1 MGKKKDVIDWR
12 DDVLTGI
19 ELAIAIIL
27 GIMFYTYLTANPD
40 IAELLMPETLGM
52 FIISFGLFIGA
63 FLFVRWLNREKV

>member
-27 GIMFYTYLTANPD
+27 GIMFYTYLTANPEV
-40 IAELLMPETLGM
+40 AALLQPETFGM
-52 FIISFGLFIGA
+52 VIISFGLFIGA
-63 FLFVRWLNREKV
+63 FLFIRWLNREKV